1 MSFIGS
7 SRRRST
13 IAALAA
19 LIGLV
24 GTLAI
29 GAPAVADEDDPLS
42 PVVVD
47 ISKTVDKALITPG
60 ETVTYS
66 IAVNCASTMADC
78 VNLAIDDT
86 IPAPLVLGSVALPT
100 GGESSLATVATD
112 PATNSFRVSFVDD
125 LGEGRRGLQAGV
137 LFNFAVTATLPTSV
151 SADFDGQTITNTA
164 FATLDNLNSN
174 KDDSA
179 DVVLDIPLQLRSS
192 VDKSYSESDVP
203 SVPGRALSMSLSAS
217 NTSNIGVDRLVIEDA
232 TAAAFT
238 HLRATGLS
246 VPTWPTGADEVRVD
260 WFDGTD
266 WSEGAFGA
274 TAVIPDGVDPRGLR
288 FVFQSSTGAPL
299 PRDASAV
306 VSVALELRDSVLS
319 ISGSASVSNVAS
331 SWVELGEESSTPVSK
346 PASMTITKA
355 EISPVAT
362 KSFSTNSLVG
372 GREVTATLG
381 ASNGGRFDL
390 ESMAITEPAT
400 DTPDLIEQ
408 GLSFGGWVSDD
419 IEWPVGA
426 TEASVAYRYEG
437 QEDFAAAVST
447 TTRDTLPAP
456 DAEAGRVA
464 AFIVTFT
471 GLMPQ
476 YQYAVVP
483 YTATTSAVAA
493 DETHSNTIQVDVETT
508 GGLTASTTASADL
521 TSRTA
526 RINTTVRKIATP
538 DSIYSV
544 AGSSSIVVLP
554 AALDARPTSPSDTG
568 GSTVGADSLVV
579 VDDDEAFFDLFNVT
593 SILPTV
599 VPSGVTLTVEYFDG
613 EAWHSF
619 DGVSPLAGPATFSR
633 TLSGAERELVAG
645 VRFTFTPSDGSTLA
659 PGFAVQP
666 NLRVALRS
674 TLRSDPASPAAN
686 PDAPALVTVSNTAT
700 SIATSSS
707 ATPSEV
713 SDDVVET
720 IGLRPVP
727 GGSGGSG
734 GIQLVTKRWAEETLP
749 ARTGERSDVVVS
761 WGTGN
766 LEFESVAVSDPAD
779 PTTGVAG
786 TVFEAFDLVAVKPIT
801 SSLDPYLTYDA
812 VTAVE
817 LYIDGEW
824 VPTATNPCASGAC
837 DGAFPG
843 YTLTAD
849 ERADAVGVRLVFEE
863 SPTRG
868 DRIGSD
874 PDAPPVGSGVAST
887 FQLDRDIALTFELRD
902 VRRSNP
908 DVPVLG
914 SSRLALYNAGPGDYG
929 VVRNTARVVGTATDD
944 STRSSTWSD
953 DILLLDQALTVVA
966 GKTWTGGPLGMPPE
980 GTPQSLFPTARMTLS
995 AQNTSL
1001 ARVEHLSLAEPSNR
1015 VTVNP
1020 FEFVTLTDLVSI
1032 QVPNGPT
1039 ATVTLQPSGAELT
1052 IAEALLLTRSQ
1063 LADVT
1068 GFEVSLDGVVPAGA
1082 TITVVADTQLRSTER
1097 TSGDEIVDA
1106 RQLDN
1111 DVAATIV
1118 DPGGSQLPAEGSDVN
1133 VVTSYAS
1140 AHVDIQVFEY
1150 GVEATK
1156 TLIADTTASGPTPA
1170 TQYESTTPAT
1180 VRLTGQPTGNV
1191 RTTRMVL
1198 EDTDPSFWNAFDF
1211 VGFPAL
1217 SYSTPI
1223 NRVQVDAL
1231 VGVEYTVAG
1240 DGSISWSCPETD
1252 CWVTG
1257 TPSATPT
1264 LPAGVDPSEVR
1275 GIRLTF
1281 TKSDYSAWERPF
1293 NPLQVI
1299 DLTVERRET
1308 LIAPAGEP
1316 VPTTLFTF
1324 TEPAPGETE
1333 VGVYTN
1339 DVTVDVAAALNA
1351 EDTDPVW
1358 QASDDDSSSILVQHL
1373 PARISIVKSQYG
1385 PQSLGVDIPFDIT
1398 VTNTGG
1404 AHDSPLT
1411 GLTIVDEIHTD
1422 ASGPRLVVPVD
1433 PDTNQIYTADEAF
1446 TYSLLNGSGAEQ
1458 PAPDVTASYDD
1469 PEHPAVITFELEQPL
1484 PLGWSLVIHAPLQF
1498 RALLGAG
1505 LETDNTVTA
1514 TADQPFDVCRGAEDT
1529 GWVPETYEVFTCEAS
1544 TTVWPLP
1551 SSPMTIVKGVR
1562 GVEAGPLDE
1571 DGVPLVDPDTG
1582 LPFDDL
1588 GVLRTSGTSSCEEPT
1603 TAIPG
1608 RSELFYRFPCVPIT
1622 RPGAEEE
1629 WGARFFNSGN
1639 ISIKQLVAI
1648 DVLPAPNDRGV
1659 IIDEARSSKWAAK
1672 LSSYPEVTGM
1682 PDGSTYT
1689 VYYTDQAGVATPNC
1703 NGADIQLTM
1712 GMTTATN
1719 PPILNTAQY
1728 RNCLAADGAS
1738 LLAPR
1743 EWKVLDPGADA
1754 ATLASV
1760 VALKFDVRM
1769 PSGLEPGNS
1778 VGVLY
1783 STVTANQ
1790 QAIKE
1795 STGNL
1800 FRDSI
1805 AYNSI
1810 AGAAVGIN
1818 HDSEGNP
1825 LDLAYRF
1832 VTEPRKVGVALATG
1846 QLTLSKSITGDAAAY
1861 ATDVFNLAVSC
1872 TSNDEPVALT
1882 LADGSPR
1889 SPFAVTAGSPLNVYG
1904 IPLYSDC
1911 TVGET
1916 GSYGAT
1922 TVTTPGAPVPVL
1934 AQPNS
1939 GTSTVFDPHP
1949 AFEDRPAPEVAT
1961 VTNDYPDAQL
1971 TITKSV
1977 TTNGAV
1983 DQDGTPIAYLAALV
1997 TASCSFDNGT
2007 GSRVIWSIT
2016 NEPVTP
2022 SAPIVKTGLPAGAV
2036 CTVTESNQRGATT
2049 TSTVSTTGA
2058 TDDATVAPFTLAEDG
2073 NTVAFANDF
2082 GVGSLTVTKA
2092 LAGLAK
2098 DSDWAAGPF
2107 DIRVVCTNSNA
2118 TSTTV
2123 FAKTFS
2129 VTRTSPS
2136 FTIDNLAT
2144 GSSCAITEPQKN
2156 GATSTT
2162 LPSNVTITRS
2172 SSSATVTNTF
2182 DFARLT
2188 VSKTVTTNAVDGA
2201 GAATRPGPFDFSV
2214 TCTFTHAGT
2223 TDTVLATGFSASPM
2237 TFSLSHGQSRALT
2250 GLPAGSS
2257 CTVTEATPPGSPT
2270 TTIRTQTATVGA
2282 TTTTGL
2288 SATISSLTPDSSPT
2302 TGTNTALV
2310 TNTYPVGT
2318 LRIVKSLQGGA
2329 STQFGTGPFTF
2340 LVTCTQPG
2348 MSSGYSK
2355 TVTQNTAGTTNV
2367 TNILAGSVCSVSESN
2382 FSSTGADA
2390 LVYLNNSGTAF
2401 DGTGTTIVGSAT
2413 RQVTVQNWYL
2423 TGQVTVTKQVEG
2435 PAASY
2440 GTGPFT
2446 VHLDCTRD
2454 GKTVTIA
2461 GGADRTLTNGSS
2473 TTYTLL
2479 PSGALCTLSEPGSF
2493 GAGEITITDSEGTF
2507 GPADDFDFVVDVD
2520 ASSRTDNQVQPALTL
2535 TNHYEFASLT
2545 IEKHVVSDAEH
2556 EDGSLVEYGAF
2567 GFTVECTFEG
2577 AAVRATGFSV
2587 NAMAFTLEDGQ
2598 SRTLTGLPA
2607 GAECAVTES
2616 DPRGAAV
2623 TTMATVD
2630 LDGSRS
2636 TDATTVDVVL
2646 APDFGDETRNTVS
2659 VTNTYRSGILTL
2671 SKAFTGDARLTW
2683 GSGRTAVVDLECRLG
2698 GPTGQ
2703 VVWEDTFEFT
2713 DGSPTYEMAPVAAGA
2728 ECAVIE
2734 SDTAGATA
2742 TSILVG
2748 STSTAGTSATA
2759 TIPADSLLAV
2769 TVSNR
2774 YDFASLTVSK
2784 TVLSDA
2790 EDQDG
2795 EPVYPGGSFAVAV
2808 ECSFLG
2814 ETVLATG
2821 FDTSPMTFSLG
2832 HLGSQTLTGLPA
2844 GASCAVTETDTV
2856 EAASTS
2862 IATATSAV
2870 SASTDDT
2877 TATIASVT
2885 SDSAGAAT
2893 NSAAITNRYGIGSLT
2908 VEKILEGGAAAQY
2921 GDGPFDIHV
2930 ECVAAGGVTAFDDTV
2945 SLPIGNSWSTTIES
2959 IPVGSVCEIE
2969 ETNAGDTGADAHRVV
2984 DAAGDPATSTTV
2996 GLEEP
3001 GYLAVEN
3008 FYLTGSVEV
3017 SKTVTGAGAHYGDGP
3032 FEVSLEC
3039 VRDGETAVLPGGATR
3054 SIVDGE
3060 TVTYTGLPSGAECT
3074 LTESDVAGA
3083 ASTSLRVGDAEV
3095 AADATEGYSF
3105 TVSVDAESLDDD
3117 QPQPA
3122 IEVVNDFPLAGLDV
3136 SKVVET
3142 EARSGDSAVAYGP
3155 FEVAVECTFLGEPV
3169 WATGYDAESPMVAS
3183 LESGASPW
3191 QLRGLPTGAEC
3202 LVEET
3207 QTMDADATVITV
3219 TQAGASDDTDGASVT
3234 IVLDANEDGAATNEA
3249 VITNSYESGSI
3260 ELSKLVTGAGAEAWG
3275 TTDFEIEV
3283 VCSLTDAS
3291 GTRPILGATYPF
3303 TASSEPVVIPNLP
3316 AGTLCTIEETATGAA
3331 TATTITVGDEEPT
3344 PGTTAQV
3351 TVPAGQI
3358 AVAVENRFDVTS
3370 IAVDKQITGEGAEA
3384 WGQNDFEVTLV
3395 CSRDVD
3401 GDTEEIAI
3409 PGGATRDLVAPDYA
3423 ASFDDLPVGADCAM
3437 TESRFGG
3444 ANGSAVSPN
3453 VFTLDAEQTEV
3464 TVTNEFR
3471 LGDLRVTKEIEGD
3484 GVGIEDSD
3492 GEWGFGPFEVSLEC
3506 ERSVN
3511 GEVVAVEVPGGAT
3524 RTLESPEYVATYSGL
3539 PAGAVCVVTESVDG
3553 DASSSSVDPGAI
3565 AIVADET
3572 VDVTVTNT
3580 FTIGQLQIV
3589 KTASTPI
3596 VEGAESFDYSFAVSN
3611 TGTVPAAGITV
3622 VDEIP
3627 ALLRVTGI
3635 DASGWSEC
3643 AVDGTDEN
3651 GYGGTLTCVFD
3662 EPLAAGASATPFSI
3676 TVEVLPE
3683 IAVDSILNAASVTS
3697 TTRGVTGDDDDETVL
3712 VKWLDATAAS
3722 ECVLDAPWFDYSI
3735 DARNLDTTGRTLT
3748 VTWRD
3753 GTGAVVE
3760 TDEVP
3765 LDGGP
3770 IEGRLLWPGAE
3781 VNDDGIGVM
3790 WPGYRPARAGETP
3803 TWENLVLDPTLP
3815 TYGLRSGAE
3824 IELAINPETTVTV
3837 QYPEATPECAV
3848 EREPGL
3854 WVEKTAS
3861 GAMIPAGGEF
3871 DYTISVGNDGLGAVT
3886 GLTLVDELPKET
3898 TLLAIE
3904 TNTPDSADDPAWESC
3919 THDKPLAG
3927 GAGGVVTCVLDRP
3940 LGWGQSVPDVVLTV
3954 RLGASVPAGSVTNV
3968 VHVEAVSAAAGEAE
3982 LAAESSAL
3990 ILTPGMLALTGSS
4003 IAAFVLPTAVG
4014 LIVLGGVV
4022 LVARSRRRRTS

>member
-1 MSFIGS
+1 MTFIGTG
-7 SRRRST
+7 RRRST

-24 GTLAI
+24 GTLAV
-29 GAPAVADEDDPLS
+29 GAPAVADEDDPLA
-42 PVVVD
+42 PVTVD
-47 ISKTVDKALITPG
+47 LSKTVDKALITPG

-66 IAVNCASTMADC
+66 IAVNCASTLADC
-78 VNLAIDDT
+78 VNLAIDDV

-100 GGESSLATVATD
+100 GGESSLATATTD
-112 PATNSFRVSFVDD
+112 PANNSFRVSFVDD
-125 LGEGRRGLQAGV
+125 LGEGRKGLQAGV
-137 LFNFAVTATLPTSV
+137 LFNFAVTATLPLSV
-151 SADFDGQTITNTA
+151 SADYDGATITNTA
-164 FATLDNLNSN
+164 YATLDNLNSN

-179 DVVLDIPLQLRSS
+179 DVVLDIPMLLGSS

-203 SVPGRALSMSLSAS
+203 SIPGRTLSLSLGGA
-217 NTSNIGVDRLVIEDA
+217 NTSNIGVDQLVIEDA
-232 TAAAFT
+232 TASAFT
-238 HLRATGLS
+238 HLRATGVTVS
-246 VPTWPTGADEVRVD
+246 SWPSGADEVRVD
-260 WFDGTD
+260 WFDGTT
-266 WSEGAFGA
+266 WTEGSFAA
-274 TAVIPDGVDPRGLR
+274 SAALPDGVDPSGLR

-299 PRDASAV
+299 PRNASAA
-306 VSVALELRDSVLS
+306 VSVALALRDSVLS
-319 ISGSASVSNVAS
+319 ITGSAAVSNTAR
-331 SWVELGEESSTPVSK
+331 SWVVLGEDSSTPVSK

-362 KSFSTNSLVG
+362 KSFSTTSLVG
-372 GREVTATLG
+372 GRQVTATLG

-390 ESMAITEPAT
+390 ESMAITEPAA

-408 GLSFGGWVSDD
+408 GLSFGGWVTDD
-419 IEWPVGA
+419 IEWPIGA
-426 TEASVAYRYEG
+426 TAASVAYRYEG
-437 QEDFAAAVST
+437 QEDFAAPVST

-456 DAEAGRVA
+456 DAESGRVA
-464 AFIVTFT
+464 AFVVTFT
-471 GLMPQ
+471 GTMPQ

-483 YTATTSAVAA
+483 YTATTAAVTS

-508 GGLTASTTASADL
+508 GGLTASTTATADL

-526 RINTTVRKIATP
+526 RINTTVRKVATP
-538 DSIYSV
+538 DTIYSV
-544 AGSSSIVVLP
+544 AGSSAIVVLP
-554 AALDARPTSPSDTG
+554 ASLDDLPTSPTDTG

-579 VDDDEAFFDLFNVT
+579 VDTDEAFFDLFNIT

-599 VPSGVTLTVEYFDG
+599 VPSGVTLSVEYWDG

-619 DGVSPLAGPATFSR
+619 DGVSPVAGPTTFSR
-633 TLSGAERELVAG
+633 TLAGAERELVAG
-645 VRFTFTPSDGSTLA
+645 VRFTFTPTDSSHTLA

-674 TLRSDPASPAAN
+674 TLRSDAESPAAN
-686 PDAPALVTVSNTAT
+686 PDAPALVTITNTAN

-713 SDDVVET
+713 SDDVTES
-720 IGLRPVP
+720 ISLRPVP
-727 GGSGGSG
+727 GGGSG
-734 GIQLVTKRWAEETLP
+734 GIQLVTKHWADETID
-749 ARTGERSDVVVS
+749 ARTGQRSDVVVS

-766 LEFESVAVSDPAD
+766 LAFESVAVSDPAD

-824 VPTATNPCASGAC
+824 VPTATNPCASNAC

-849 ERADAVGVRLVFEE
+849 ERANAEGVRLVFEE

-868 DRIGSD
+868 DRIGDD

-914 SSRLALYNAGPGDYG
+914 SSRLALYNAGPEDYG
-929 VVRNTARVVGTATDD
+929 IVRNTAKVIGTATDD
-944 STRSSTWSD
+944 STRTSTWSD
-953 DILLLDQALTVVA
+953 DILILDQALTVVA

-980 GTPQSLFPTARMTLS
+980 GTPESLFPTARMTLT

-1001 ARVEHLSLAEPSNR
+1001 ARVEHLSLAEPSSR

-1020 FEFVTLTDLVSI
+1020 FEFVTLTDIVSI
-1032 QVPNGPT
+1032 QVPSGPT
-1039 ATVTLQPSGAELT
+1039 ATVTLQPSGVELT

-1097 TSGDEIVDA
+1097 TSGADIVDA

-1111 DVAATIV
+1111 DVAATII
-1118 DPGGSQLPAEGSDVN
+1118 DPAGSQLPVEGSDVN

-1156 TLIADTTASGPTPA
+1156 TLIADTTASGSTPA
-1170 TQYESTTPAT
+1170 TQYESTTQAT

-1191 RTTRMVL
+1191 RTTRMVI
-1198 EDTDPSFWNAFDF
+1198 EDTDASFWNAFDF

-1223 NRVQVDAL
+1223 NRVQVDVL
-1231 VGVEYTVAG
+1231 VGVEYTVGG
-1240 DGSISWSCPETD
+1240 DGSISWSCPESD

-1293 NPLQVI
+1293 NPRQVI

-1308 LIAPAGEP
+1308 LVAPEGEP

-1333 VGVYTN
+1333 VGVFTN
-1339 DVTVDVAAALNA
+1339 DVTVDVAAALSA
-1351 EDTDPVW
+1351 ADTDPVW
-1358 QASDDDSSSILVQHL
+1358 QATDDDSSSIVVQHL

-1398 VTNTGG
+1398 VTNTGST
-1404 AHDSPLT
+1404 HDSPLT

-1422 ASGPRLVVPVD
+1422 ASGPRLVVPVN
-1433 PDTNQIYTADEAF
+1433 PDTNQIYTADQAF

-1529 GWVPETYEVFTCEAS
+1529 GWVPETYEVFECEAS

-1551 SSPMTIVKGVR
+1551 SSPMTIVKAVR
-1562 GVEAGPLDE
+1562 GVDAGPLDE
-1571 DGVPLVDPDTG
+1571 NGDPLIDPETDQ
-1582 LPFDDL
+1582 PYDDL

-1603 TAIPG
+1603 TAMPG
-1608 RSELFYRFPCVPIT
+1608 RSELFYRYPCVPIT

-1648 DVLPAPNDRGV
+1648 DVLPAPSDRGV

-1672 LSSYPEVTGM
+1672 LTSYPEVTGM

-1689 VYYTDQAGVATPNC
+1689 VYYTDQTGVATPDC

-1712 GMTTATN
+1712 GMTTTTN
-1719 PPILNTAQY
+1719 PPILNTTQY
-1728 RNCLAADGAS
+1728 RNCLGSDGAS
-1738 LLAPR
+1738 LAAPR

-1795 STGNL
+1795 STANL

-1818 HDSEGNP
+1818 HDIDGNP

-1846 QLTLSKSITGDAAAY
+1846 QLTLSKAVTGDAAAY
-1861 ATDVFNLAVSC
+1861 ATDVFNLSVSC

-1882 LADGSPR
+1882 LADGSAR

-1904 IPLYSDC
+1904 VPLYSDC

-1922 TVTTPGAPVPVL
+1922 TVTSPGAPVPVL
-1934 AQPNS
+1934 AQLTS

-1949 AFEDRPAPEVAT
+1949 AFADRPTPEVAT
-1961 VTNDYPDAQL
+1961 VTNDYPDADL

-2007 GSRVIWSIT
+2007 GSTVIWSIT
-2016 NEPVTP
+2016 NQAVTP
-2022 SAPIVKTGLPAGAV
+2022 SAPIVKTGLPAGAI

-2049 TSTVSTTGA
+2049 VSTVSTGA
-2058 TDDATVAPFTLAEDG
+2058 TDDATVAPFTLSEGA
-2073 NTVAFANDF
+2073 NSVAFANDF

-2098 DSDWAAGPF
+2098 DSAWAAGPF
-2107 DIRVVCTNSNA
+2107 DIRVVCTNANA

-2136 FTIDNLAT
+2136 FTIENLAT
-2144 GSSCAITEPQKN
+2144 GSSCAITEPDKN
-2156 GATSTT
+2156 GATSAA

-2172 SSSATVTNTF
+2172 TSSATVTNTF

-2188 VSKTVTTNAVDGA
+2188 VSKTVTTNAVDGS

-2214 TCTFTHAGT
+2214 TCTFTHGGT
-2223 TDTVLATGFSASPM
+2223 TDTVLASGFSASPM

-2257 CTVTEATPPGSPT
+2257 CTVTEATPVGSPT

-2288 SATISSLTPDSSPT
+2288 SATIASLTPDSSPT
-2302 TGTNTALV
+2302 VGTNTALV

-2340 LVTCTQPG
+2340 VVTCTQPG
-2348 MSSGYSK
+2348 MSSSYSK

-2435 PAASY
+2435 PAAAY

-2446 VHLDCTRD
+2446 VNLECVRD

-2461 GGADRTLTNGSS
+2461 GGASRSLTNGSS

-2520 ASSRTDNQVQPALTL
+2520 ASSRTDNQPQPSLTL
-2535 TNHYEFASLT
+2535 TNHYDFASLT
-2545 IEKHVVSDAEH
+2545 VEKHVVSDAEH

-2567 GFTVECTFEG
+2567 GFEVECTFEG
-2577 AAVRATGFSV
+2577 SAVRATGFTL
-2587 NAMAFTLEDGQ
+2587 NTMAFTLEDGQ
-2598 SRTLTGLPA
+2598 SRTLTGLPT

-2630 LDGSRS
+2630 IDGSRT

-2646 APDFGDETRNTVS
+2646 APDFDGETRNSVS

-2683 GSGRTAVVDLECRLG
+2683 GAGRTAVVDLECRLG

-2713 DGSPTYEMAPVAAGA
+2713 DGSPTYEMSPVAAGA
-2728 ECAVIE
+2728 QCSVVEP
-2734 SDTAGATA
+2734 DTAGATA

-2769 TVSNR
+2769 AVSNR

-2790 EDQDG
+2790 EDQNGD
-2795 EPVYPGGSFAVAV
+2795 PVYPGGSFAVSV

-2814 ETVLATG
+2814 ETVLASG
-2821 FDTSPMTFSLG
+2821 FDDSPMTFSLG

-2862 IATATSAV
+2862 IATATSAA
-2870 SASTDDT
+2870 SASVDAT
-2877 TATIASVT
+2877 TATIASLT
-2885 SDSAGAAT
+2885 SDSSGTPT
-2893 NSAAITNRYGIGSLT
+2893 NTAAITNRYGIGSLT
-2908 VEKILEGGAAAQY
+2908 VEKILEGGASAQY
-2921 GDGPFDIHV
+2921 GDGPFDILV
-2930 ECVAAGGVTAFDDTV
+2930 QCVAAGGVTAFDDTI
-2945 SLPIGNSWSTTIES
+2945 SLPIGNAWSTTIES
-2959 IPVGSVCEIE
+2959 IPVGSVCTIE
-2969 ETNAGDTGADAHRVV
+2969 ESNASETGADAHRVV
-2984 DAAGDPATSTTV
+2984 DADGELAESTTV
-2996 GLEEP
+2996 GLETP

-3008 FYLTGSVEV
+3008 YYLTGSVEV
-3017 SKTVTGAGAHYGDGP
+3017 TKTVTGAGAHYGDGP
-3032 FEVSLEC
+3032 FEVTLEC

-3054 SIVDGE
+3054 SILGGE

-3095 AADATEGYSF
+3095 SADATEGYSF
-3105 TVSVDAESLDDD
+3105 TVDVDASSLEDD

-3142 EARSGDSAVAYGP
+3142 EARSGGSAVSYGP

-3169 WATGYDAESPMVAS
+3169 WATGYDDESPMVAS

-3207 QTMDADATVITV
+3207 ETMDADATVITV
-3219 TQAGASDDTDGASVT
+3219 TRAGASDDTDGASVT
-3234 IVLDANEDGAATNEA
+3234 IVLDANDDGAATNAA

-3260 ELSKLVTGAGAEAWG
+3260 ELSKLVTGDGAEAWG

-3316 AGTLCTIEETATGAA
+3316 AGTLCSIEETATGAA
-3331 TATTITVGDEEPT
+3331 TATTITVGDDEPT

-3351 TVPAGQI
+3351 TVPATRI

-3370 IAVDKQITGEGAEA
+3370 IAVDKQITGDGAEA
-3384 WGQNDFEVTLV
+3384 WGQNDFQVTLV

-3401 GDTEEIAI
+3401 GEAEQLAI
-3409 PGGATRDLVAPDYA
+3409 PGGATRDLVAPDYT
-3423 ASFDDLPVGADCAM
+3423 ASFDELPVGADCAM

-3453 VFTLDAEQTEV
+3453 VFSLDAEQTEV

-3471 LGDLRVTKEIEGD
+3471 VGDLRVTKDIEGD

-3506 ERSVN
+3506 ERSIN
-3511 GEVVAVEVPGGAT
+3511 GETVAVEVPGGAT

-3539 PAGAVCVVTESVDG
+3539 PAGAVCSVTETVDG
-3553 DASSSSVDPGAI
+3553 DASSTTVDPGDI
-3565 AIVADET
+3565 AIVADDT
-3572 VDVTVTNT
+3572 VDVSVTNT

-3589 KTASTPI
+3589 KTASQPV
-3596 VEGAESFDYSFAVSN
+3596 VEGAESFDYTFAVSN

-3622 VDEIP
+3622 ADEIP

-3635 DASGWSEC
+3635 DAAGWSEC

-3651 GYGGTLTCVFD
+3651 GYGGTLTCVYD
-3662 EPLAAGASATPFSI
+3662 EPLAAGASADAFSI
-3676 TVEVLPE
+3676 TVEVLPD
-3683 IAVDSILNAASVTS
+3683 IAVDSILNVAAVTS
-3697 TTRGVTGDDDDETVL
+3697 TTRGVTGDDDDESVL
-3712 VKWLDATAAS
+3712 VKWLDATVAS
-3722 ECVLDAPWFDYSI
+3722 ECVLDAPWFDYAI
-3735 DARNLDTTGRTLT
+3735 DAHNLDTTGHTLT

-3753 GTGAVVE
+3753 GTGTVIR

-3790 WPGYRPARAGETP
+3790 WPGYRLARAGETP

-3824 IELAINPETTVTV
+3824 IELAINPTTTVTV
-3837 QYPEATPECAV
+3837 EYPAATEACAV
-3848 EREPGL
+3848 EREPDL
-3854 WVEKTAS
+3854 WAEKTAS
-3861 GAMIPAGGEF
+3861 AAMVPAGGQF
-3871 DYTISVGNDGLGAVT
+3871 DYTISVGNGGLGAVT
-3886 GLTLVDELPKET
+3886 DVTLVDELPAEV
-3898 TLLAIE
+3898 TLLSID
-3904 TNTPDSADDPAWESC
+3904 TNTPDDADQPAWESC
-3919 THDKPLAG
+3919 TVTKTLPT
-3927 GAGGVVTCVLDRP
+3927 GAGGVVTCVLDRA
-3940 LGWGQSVPDVVLTV
+3940 LGWGEVVPDIVLSV
-3954 RLGASVPAGSVTNV
+3954 RLGDSVSFGSVTN
-3968 VHVEAVSAAAGEAE
+3968 HVQVTAVSAAVGGTA

-3990 ILTPGMLALTGSS
+3990 IVTPGMLALTGSS
-4003 IAAFVLPTAVG
+4003 LAAFVLPMALG

-4022 LVARSRRRRTS
+4022 LVVRSRRRRTS